1 MQYIYLVPGRVIG
14 GKRECLIPAVESMPE
29 ESGGMFLVYSEKASF
44 YTFPSLKNGDPNGD
58 QHPRWEAFG

>member
-1 MQYIYLVPGRVIG
+1 M
-14 GKRECLIPAVESMPE
+14 CLIPAVESMPE
-29 ESGGMFLVYSEKASF
+29 GSGGMFLVYSEKASF